1 LPDHKGNVAGAICGI
16 VRLHIQILFV
26 QLRVLGDL
34 GDDPVLHGREVF
46 AVCLPL
52 SFPLLIILRFLRNYG
67 S

>member
-1 LPDHKGNVAGAICGI
+1 
-16 VRLHIQILFV
+16 
-26 QLRVLGDL
+26 LGDL